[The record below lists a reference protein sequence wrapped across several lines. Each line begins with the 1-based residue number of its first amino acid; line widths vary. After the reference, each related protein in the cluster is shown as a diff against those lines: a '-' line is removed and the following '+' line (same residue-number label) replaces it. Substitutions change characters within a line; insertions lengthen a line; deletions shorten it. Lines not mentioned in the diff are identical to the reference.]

1 MDIEERD
8 SHCSDHRQDHDS
20 DKKSGYKK
28 KRTAEL
34 TENGDH
40 KGHIAA
46 ETKNTRIIF
55 GKDIKIHHLI
65 DSVDKEKHTENNAQ
79 CKNQEGNSLPSEML
93 GKQKIVKHNNSIN
106 SFQLSISNSLPVCC
120 KTKHPAIG

>member
-8 SHCSDHRQDHDS
+8 SLCSDHRQDHDS
-20 DKKSGYKK
+20 DKKSGNKK

-40 KGHIAA
+40 KGHIASKA
-46 ETKNTRIIF
+46 QNTGIILGKNL
-55 GKDIKIHHLI
+55 KVHHLI

-79 CKNQEGNSLPSEML
+79 CKNQEGHSLPSEML
-93 GKQKIVKHNNSIN
+93 GKQKIIKHSS
-106 SFQLSISNSLPVCC
+106 SFFVTNCYSNYSPILPILQQ
-120 KTKHPAIG
+120 KW